1 MSDFQVKTS
10 QCTPVKNASKL
21 SKSMYK
27 TCKRSTSF
35 EISEDEILLI
45 AKNLNVD
52 KAHKWNKLSVRMI
65 NIWCKSLTPL
75 FKLMFSSMLYEVVK
89 PKSKKM

>member
-10 QCTPVKNASKL
+10 QCTSVKNASKL
-21 SKSMYK
+21 SKSIYK

-35 EISEDEILLI
+35 GIREDEILLI
-45 AKNLNVD
+45 VKNLNVD
-52 KAHKWNKLSVRMI
+52 KAHKWNKLSVI
-65 NIWCKSLTPL
+65 NIWCKPLTPL